1 MKVEPGDKLEILLT
15 HRGIP
20 FAKTWIFEN
29 DHKIECFSLMAK
41 RLARELYR
49 DIEEDENEEKL
60 SERNQISE
68 KGPQGNDGVEGGK
81 PSFWKRW
88 TGG

>member
-1 MKVEPGDKLEILLT
+1 MNINPGDKLEILLV
-15 HRGIP
+15 HKGIP

-29 DHKIECFSLMAK
+29 DLKIDYFSLMAK

-60 SERNQISE
+60 SEGIQISKE
-68 KGPQGNDGVEGGK
+68 SPQGHEGVEGRK

>member
-49 DIEEDENEEKL
+49 DIEEDEREERI
-60 SERNQISE
+60 EISKE
-68 KGPQGNDGVEGGK
+68 GSQGDDGVEKRK

>member
-15 HRGIP
+15 HKGIP

-49 DIEEDENEEKL
+49 DIEEDENEE
-60 SERNQISE
+60 RIQISKE
-68 KGPQGNDGVEGGK
+68 GSQGNDGVEGRK

>member
-20 FAKTWIFEN
+20 FAKTWIFKDEHN
-29 DHKIECFSLMAK
+29 LYSSSMMAE
-41 RLARELYR
+41 RLFRELFR
-49 DIEEDENEEKL
+49 DIEEDEREERV
-60 SERNQISE
+60 EISKE
-68 KGPQGNDGVEGGK
+68 GSQGNDGVEGRK

>member
-20 FAKTWIFEN
+20 FAKTWIFKH
-29 DHKIECFSLMAK
+29 DHEIDTFCLMTRKLSIELFH
-41 RLARELYR
+41 
-49 DIEEDENEEKL
+49 DIEEDENEERVEVSKEG
-60 SERNQISE
+60 S
-68 KGPQGNDGVEGGK
+68 QGDDGVEGRK